1 MTPSSPAKRALS
13 ADLPPV
19 PTFENPADEIAFWE
33 SQEWT
38 PDEIAT
44 WEAQGLPPSLPM
56 PSPGDSLPKN
66 RGLTIRFTEPTL
78 RMLKYA
84 ANRRGLSVGALARM
98 WLLEK
103 LAEDVEPE

>member
-1 MTPSSPAKRALS
+1 MNKTTPHS
-13 ADLPPV
+13 LPPL
-19 PTFENPADEIAFWE
+19 PTFENPDDEIAFWE
-33 SQEWT
+33 SQDWT
-38 PDEIAT
+38 PIDQVDDREWDKLGWKPEISNAT
-44 WEAQGLPPSLPM
+44 K
-56 PSPGDSLPKN
+56 LPKD

-103 LAEDVEPE
+103 LAEEEPN